1 MAKKPINNYQSN
13 ATQKIDVTNKQSQFS
28 SNAHSGKSVSVM
40 EKPSTKQKNVV
51 LSHDQIA
58 ERAKNIWIE
67 RGCPSNQDEQ
77 NWLEAENQLKQ
88 ELGIL

>member
-1 MAKKPINNYQSN
+1 MSLINNLSTIPVSSLVN
-13 ATQKIDVTNKQSQFS
+13 LSLLWKIAQ
-28 SNAHSGKSVSVM
+28 AGK
-40 EKPSTKQKNVV
+40 KNVF
-51 LSHDQIA
+51 LTHEQIA

>member
-1 MAKKPINNYQSN
+1 MAKKPMNNYQSN
-13 ATQKIDVTNKQSQFS
+13 ATQKIDVTNKQSQYS
-28 SNAHSGKSVSVM
+28 SNVPSGKPVSVM
-40 EKPSTKQKNVV
+40 ERPSTRQKNVV
-51 LSHDQIA
+51 LTHEQIA

-67 RGCPSNQDEQ
+67 RGCPANQDEQ